1 MPYYMFQGRYSTPAI
16 KAMIDKPQ
24 DRETA
29 ASALVE
35 AVGGKLH
42 QFFFAFG
49 TDDVVAIIEA
59 PDDKAIAACSFALG
73 ASGALSGGATT
84 KLMTSAEGMAAME
97 AAQTAAKSYKP
108 ATG

>member
-1 MPYYMFQGRYSTPAI
+1 MPHYMFQGRYSNAAI
-16 KAMIDKPQ
+16 KAMVESPQ
-24 DRETA
+24 DREA
-29 ASALVE
+29 AARTLVE
-35 AVGGKLH
+35 AIGGKLV
-42 QFFFAFG
+42 QFYFCFG

-59 PDDKAIAACSFALG
+59 PDDKAVAACSFALG

-97 AAQTAAKSYKP
+97 TAQTAAKSYKP